1 MFFSNDNTLLKTLI
15 GSNAEAL
22 GKKILELNLTNSL
35 AHINYIGRELS
46 RAEICLIFGKPF
58 IQDN

>member
-1 MFFSNDNTLLKTLI
+1 
-15 GSNAEAL
+15 
-22 GKKILELNLTNSL
+22 KKILELNLTNSL

-46 RAEICLIFGKPF
+46 KAESCLTFGKPY